1 MEIPNCTVL
10 SSLCV
15 VISSMEYA
23 SLVVEPR
30 KPSFSSKVSPY
41 SAPESRPL
49 GCFAAPSPS
58 PTGLPSR
65 QSFRFPRSTPYRVSG
80 ESLSLPRMCA
90 VMAYP
95 ARPTS
100 PSICGSRD
108 PPKGPRVLG
117 FAPSTHSLS
126 DHSWMVPQSFQ
137 YERGD
142 HQASRVTRESHPTLY
157 SLQLC
162 YMVLSVTL

>member
-1 MEIPNCTVL
+1 MFSLLFSVLGPWTMEIPNCTVL

-49 GCFAAPSPS
+49 GCFTAPSPIS
-58 PTGLPSR
+58 TGLPSR
-65 QSFRFPRSTPYRVSG
+65 QPFWSSRSTPYRVSG
-80 ESLSLPRMCA
+80 GSLLYKDRRLLWPN
-90 VMAYP
+90 P
-95 ARPTS
+95 QDTTG

-108 PPKGPRVLG
+108 TKVYPRVLG
-117 FAPSTHSLS
+117 FTPNTHSLS
-126 DHSWMVPQSFQ
+126 DHSWKVL
-137 YERGD
+137 
-142 HQASRVTRESHPTLY
+142 ESYHMSEVRSKP
-157 SLQLC
+157 
-162 YMVLSVTL
+162 